1 MTEEARAEEARADN
15 AQPGAGTPTGSDAAA
30 LERRIA
36 ELEAALQKERDQAT
50 DYMKKW
56 QYAQAELANVRRRGQ
71 QERDDLVKFG
81 VAPLAA
87 ALLEVL
93 DNFERA
99 EQTLP
104 PPFRS
109 YTWVNG
115 VFLIHRQI
123 EYYLQQHG
131 VEAIETA
138 NQRYDPA
145 LHEAIAQE
153 HHDTIGEGMIIAEVQ
168 RGYRMHGRL
177 LRPALVRV
185 SQGPAPKGEAAEG
198 QVAGAEQPQA
208 EGASAERE
216 TTGAAT
222 PSPDPAAQGTAHG

>member
-1 MTEEARAEEARADN
+1 MTDEAR
-15 AQPGAGTPTGSDAAA
+15 TDAASA
-30 LERRIA
+30 AAAPEEPQAADADPRDQRIA

-56 QYAQAELANVRRRGQ
+56 QYAQAEIANVRRRGQ

-99 EQTLP
+99 EQALP
-104 PPFRS
+104 AAFRS

-115 VFLIHRQI
+115 VFLIHRQV
-123 EYYLQQHG
+123 EYFLQQHG
-131 VEAIETA
+131 LEAIETA

-153 HHDTIGEGMIIAEVQ
+153 HHDSVGEDMIIAEVQ

-177 LRPALVRV
+177 LRPSLVRV
-185 SQGPAPKGEAAEG
+185 SQGPAPKAEASAPAAGADTADEPAGAAPPSAAEP
-198 QVAGAEQPQA
+198 GAD
-208 EGASAERE
+208 ASAD
-216 TTGAAT
+216 AA
-222 PSPDPAAQGTAHG
+222 PQGNSNG

>member
-1 MTEEARAEEARADN
+1 MTDETRTDATSAEASEAS
-15 AQPGAGTPTGSDAAA
+15 QAAA
-30 LERRIA
+30 GADARDQRLA

-56 QYAQAELANVRRRGQ
+56 QYAQAELANMRRRSQ

-99 EQTLP
+99 EQALP
-104 PPFRS
+104 ASFHS

-123 EYYLQQHG
+123 AYFLQQHG
-131 VEAIETA
+131 LEAIETA

-153 HHDTIGEGMIIAEVQ
+153 HHVSIGEDMIIAEVQ

-177 LRPALVRV
+177 LRPSLVRV
-185 SQGPAPKGEAAEG
+185 SQGPAPKSETAESEGVEDEAASAADASSE
-198 QVAGAEQPQA
+198 P
-208 EGASAERE
+208 ASA
-216 TTGAAT
+216 APPST
-222 PSPDPAAQGTAHG
+222 PVAPDASDTQGTTHG

>member
-1 MTEEARAEEARADN
+1 MTDEAR
-15 AQPGAGTPTGSDAAA
+15 TDAAA
-30 LERRIA
+30 PTEAGAATLEARIA
-36 ELEAALQKERDQAT
+36 ELEAALQKERDQAD

-56 QYAQAELANVRRRGQ
+56 QYAQAELTNMRRRGQ

-99 EQTLP
+99 EQSLP
-104 PPFRS
+104 PQFRS

-131 VEAIETA
+131 LEAIQTA
-138 NQRYDPA
+138 DQRYDPA
-145 LHEAIAQE
+145 LHEAIGQE
-153 HHDTIGEGMIIAEVQ
+153 HHETIAADMIVAEVQ
-168 RGYRMHGRL
+168 RGYRLHGRL
-177 LRPALVRV
+177 LRPALVRL
-185 SQGPAPKGEAAEG
+185 SQGPAPSGDAAQGQPPSGEAATDG
-198 QVAGAEQPQA
+198 DASGPAGD
-208 EGASAERE
+208 
-216 TTGAAT
+216 AAPR
-222 PSPDPAAQGTAHG
+222 PSDTQGTANG